1 MVKKTALFFGL
12 LGYSL
17 TVLYYFGPHGIQLN
31 ESLAHFVPFW
41 MCILTAHGMPVF
53 PVVFFIAPIN
63 ADLYGAIGAALGS
76 VVMLVKSWK
85 TF

>member
-1 MVKKTALFFGL
+1 
-12 LGYSL
+12 
-17 TVLYYFGPHGIQLN
+17 
-31 ESLAHFVPFW
+31 

-76 VVMLVKSWK
+76 VMMLVKSWK